1 MEIRGQYIE
10 CHIIRRIGERTEF
23 LLLKRAPGEIYPG
36 IWQMVSGGIEA
47 GEVAYKAALREM
59 NEETGLVPEKF
70 YTLPLISSFYT
81 PHADTINFLP
91 VFLAIAGSEQS
102 VRISSEH
109 SEFIWV
115 SGEKAKE
122 LMIWEGQKKGVDYI
136 LDNYVNNFR
145 EDAALN
151 LEIVL

>member
-10 CHIIRRIGERTEF
+10 CHILRRNGETWEF
-23 LLLKRAPGEIYPG
+23 LLLRRAEGEIYPG
-36 IWQMVSGGIEA
+36 IWQMVTGGIEA

-59 NEETGLVPEKF
+59 KEETGLVPEKF
-70 YTLPLISSFYT
+70 YTLPMISSFYS
-81 PHADTINFLP
+81 PHSDTINFLP

-102 VRISSEH
+102 VRISGEH
-109 SEFIWV
+109 SEFVWV

-145 EDAALN
+145 EDAAFN